1 MLTSQ
6 QPPETE
12 TELSAL
18 LVGTREAAYIDDI
31 RCFDAR
37 ESREADYRIGA
48 YSRGDFGNIQGSRRY
63 CRLSATGHGNNSN
76 RKQMSW

>member
-6 QPPETE
+6 RPPETE
-12 TELSAL
+12 TELSPL
-18 LVGTREAAYIDDI
+18 LVGTREAAYIGDM

-48 YSRGDFGNIQGSRRY
+48 YIGDFGKHSRQQE
-63 CRLSATGHGNNSN
+63 CIVG
-76 RKQMSW
+76 